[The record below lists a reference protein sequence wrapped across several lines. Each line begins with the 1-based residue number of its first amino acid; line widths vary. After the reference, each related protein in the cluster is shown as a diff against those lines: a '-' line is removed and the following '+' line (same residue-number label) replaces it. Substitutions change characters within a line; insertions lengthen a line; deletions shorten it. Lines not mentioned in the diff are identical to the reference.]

1 MILSIREYGT
11 GIRNDR
17 CPLSLIRQL
26 LTNENVVDHTHL
38 PGARLTPENVLI
50 ELS

>member
-17 CPLSLIRQL
+17 CPLSLFRKP
-26 LTNENVVDHTHL
+26 LTNE
-38 PGARLTPENVLI
+38 GKRL
-50 ELS
+50 